1 MRIRTLGWR
10 WYFSAVAGFALSASA
25 VLAQQPQRASAT
37 GTLPSTINIASANEP
52 GTPLVVRGVLFK
64 PDGVT
69 PAPGVTLEIH
79 HTDAEGWY
87 HKASRNREQA
97 RLLGMLQTDA
107 HGRFEFRTIKP
118 GKYPEGRNPA
128 HIHFK
133 AFGGGFD
140 EQFPTELFFAGDPDL
155 PPANRVPRSGKWNAV
170 CVPARDAV
178 GVLQCTYNI
187 RLE

>member
-1 MRIRTLGWR
+1 MAKRIDCMTQLAR
-10 WYFSAVAGFALSASA
+10 FSGLALLIAPTVGAQHGDSRLPSSIQLSA
-25 VLAQQPQRASAT
+25 P
-37 GTLPSTINIASANEP
+37 NEP
-52 GTPLVVRGVLFK
+52 GDRLVVRGVVYK

-69 PAPGVTLEIH
+69 PAPGVSLEIH

-87 HKASRNREQA
+87 HKASRNREPA
-97 RLLGMLQTDA
+97 RLKGTLQTGVQ
-107 HGRFEFRTIKP
+107 GRFDFRSIKP

-133 AFGGGFD
+133 VWGAGVS
-140 EQFPTELFFAGDPDL
+140 EQFPNELFFAGDPDL

-170 CVPARDAV
+170 CAPTRDAA
-178 GVLQCTYNI
+178 GVLHCTYNI